1 VSFATP
7 CRNRNGSGGAGGG
20 DDAVANGVTYDP
32 KRAAAFYDGYG
43 EEEWTRFEQIRMGP
57 ANFDVHAHYL
67 RRFVQAGDRVLD
79 VGAGPGRFT
88 IELARIGAE
97 VVVADVS
104 PGQLELNRQK
114 VAEAGAEDS
123 VRDRVVADVTDLSA
137 FDDAGFDAVVC
148 YGGPLSYVVDQA
160 DRAVAEL
167 VRVVRPRG
175 HVLVSAMSLVGALS
189 HYTDI
194 ALDLADRDGAAKMEE
209 IVRTGLLPEEPDYGH
224 LPMRLFRWREL
235 HELLSRHG
243 QVVAGAAAGL
253 LRPSQQPSTPELREL
268 LVRVELDLGAEPAAI
283 DGGEHLLAVLRTP

>member
-1 VSFATP
+1 VSVAIP
-7 CRNRNGSGGAGGG
+7 SRNRNRSGGAGGG
-20 DDAVANGVTYDP
+20 DNAVANRVRYDP
-32 KRAAAFYDGYG
+32 KRASAFYDEYG
-43 EEEWTRFEQIRMGP
+43 EEEWTRFEQIRMGA
-57 ANFDVHAHYL
+57 ANLDVHAHYL
-67 RRFVQAGDRVLD
+67 RRFVQPGDHVLD

-114 VAEAGAEDS
+114 VAEAGAEDG

-137 FDDAGFDAVVC
+137 FDDASFDAVVC
-148 YGGPLSYVVDQA
+148 YGGPLSYVLDQA

-167 VRVVRPRG
+167 VRVARPGG

-194 ALDLADRDGAAKMEE
+194 VLDLANRDSAAKMEE

-243 QVVAGAAAGL
+243 DVVAGAAAGL
-253 LRPSQQPSTPELREL
+253 LRPSEHPSAPDLREL
-268 LVRVELDLGAEPAAI
+268 LVRLELDLGAEPGAV
-283 DGGEHLLAVLRTP
+283 DGGEHLLAVLRKP